1 MAPILSAP
9 TLSAPTT
16 PRFGLDRLLDEPEL
30 QKALHGKRIGLV
42 AHPASVTENLTHAID
57 ALMALPGITL
67 TCAFGPQHGMKGDKQ
82 YNMVETEDELDPIH
96 KIPVF
101 SLYGKTRR
109 PSSEQLSLCDGVL
122 IDLQDAGCRI
132 YTYLTTLFY
141 MMEECAR
148 LGKFVWVLDRPN
160 PAGRAMEGSILRP
173 GNESF
178 VGMGP
183 VIMRHGLTL
192 GEIARWIKSA
202 YRLDLTLRVIEM
214 QGYSITAAPGY
225 GWPLE
230 QRAWINPSPNLPTL
244 AGVRCYSGTVML
256 EGTTLS
262 EGRGTTRP
270 LEGFGAPDISGE
282 KILHEMVR
290 LNDGAQQDWIAGAL
304 LRAFYFEPTFYKHQ
318 GKLCS
323 GVQFHV
329 DHAHYQPEKFQPYRL
344 QALAFK
350 AIRNV
355 YPDYALW
362 RDFAYEYVYD
372 RLAID
377 VITGCETLRL
387 WVDDNNAMLEDL
399 EVFLVKDEQV
409 WREQVKE
416 FLIYS

>member
-1 MAPILSAP
+1 MGQK
-9 TLSAPTT
+9 
-16 PRFGLDRLLDEPEL
+16 FGGKTGVLFGIDRLISEPEL
-30 QKALHGKRIGLV
+30 QKPLIGKRIGLV
-42 AHPASVTENLTHAID
+42 AHPASVTENLTHSID
-57 ALMALPGITL
+57 AIQAIPGLKL

-82 YNMVETEDELDPIH
+82 YNMMETEDEIDPIH
-96 KIPVF
+96 GIPIY
-101 SLYGKTRR
+101 SLYGKVRR
-109 PSSEQLSLCDGVL
+109 PTAEMLSHCDGVL

-141 MMEECAR
+141 MMEECAK

-160 PAGRAMEGSILRP
+160 PAGRAIEGSILRP
-173 GNESF
+173 GHESF

-183 VIMRHGLTL
+183 VIMRHGMTL
-192 GEIARWIKSA
+192 GEMAKWIKDH
-202 YRLDLTLRVIEM
+202 YQMDLDLQVMEM
-214 QGYSITAAPGY
+214 RGYSMSKSPGY

-282 KILHEMVR
+282 KILFEMNR
-290 LNDGAQQDWIAGAL
+290 LVEAEKLESWMSGCL
-304 LRAFYFEPTFYKHQ
+304 LRPFYFEPTFYKHQ

-323 GVQFHV
+323 GIQFHV
-329 DHAHYQPEKFQPYRL
+329 DHAGYRPEAFKPYRL

-350 AIRNV
+350 ALRNL
-355 YPDYALW
+355 YPDYELW
-362 RDFAYEYVYD
+362 RDFPYEYVYD

-377 VITGCETLRL
+377 VITGCETLRK
-387 WVDDNNAMLEDL
+387 WVDDPKSTLTDL
-399 EVFLVKDEQV
+399 EHFLTKDEKT
-409 WREQVKE
+409 WKEQMSGYQ
-416 FLIYS
+416 IYV